1 MSNALYPD
9 APSITILINDYDE
22 YEVPTGEHY
31 EDGIYYTD
39 DKLDAQLTASEVYG
53 AGVKIRFR
61 RVHRYAD

>member
-1 MSNALYPD
+1 MNTALYPD
-9 APSITILINDYDE
+9 APSITIKINDYDE
-22 YEVPTGEHY
+22 YEVPTGDS